1 MSFHKKRNKKLCRF
15 QFEGSVDVSQAAGLK
30 KELVACMERGDE
42 IRFNFEKA
50 VQLDVTAVQLLWAV
64 SLEAQ
69 RRQIHTSIEGEVPRT
84 ILFSLSEAGFEQF
97 PITES

>member
-15 QFEGSVDVSQAAGLK
+15 QFEGSVDVSQAAELK
-30 KELVACMERGDE
+30 KELVACIERGDE

-50 VQLDVTAVQLLWAV
+50 VHLDVTAVQLLWAA

-69 RRQIHTSIEGEVPRT
+69 RRQVHASIEGELPRA
-84 ILFSLSEAGFEQF
+84 ILFSLSDVGFEKF